1 MRDPD
6 NMLMRQGW
14 SPEFLA
20 AANIE
25 TVQTEYEVLHLMRQC
40 ANHFSFSHFLVT
52 RFPANAQQRFA
63 ERLMVSNWP
72 ADLVRKYD
80 AMNLFHISRLALDTG
95 ATKLP
100 VQGDSSLLAPADW
113 ENTQAGEAI
122 ALAESHGLSTSTAF
136 LLHSTTSDPYLMVFS
151 GIRTPLSHPEL
162 TELHFA
168 ALQLFEC
175 LEKTFTAATAG
186 REKLSSREVECLRW
200 AAAGKSSDEI
210 AVILGISVYTVSSY
224 FKSVTRKLKAVN
236 RMQAI
241 AIAMRL
247 RLI

>member
-1 MRDPD
+1 MKDQD
-6 NMLMRQGW
+6 NMLVRQGW
-14 SPEFLA
+14 LPEFLA

-40 ANHFSFSHFLVT
+40 ANHFSFTHFLVT

-113 ENTQAGEAI
+113 ENTQAGEAV

-136 LLHSTTSDPYLMVFS
+136 LLHSTTSDPYLMMFS
-151 GIRTPLSHPEL
+151 GIRKPLSRPEL
-162 TELHFA
+162 AELHFA

-175 LEKTFTAATAG
+175 LEKTFAAATAG

>member
-1 MRDPD
+1 MRDQD
-6 NMLMRQGW
+6 NMLVRQGW
-14 SPEFLA
+14 LPEFLA
-20 AANIE
+20 AAHIE

-40 ANHFSFSHFLVT
+40 ADHFAFTHFLVT

-100 VQGDSSLLAPADW
+100 VQGDSSLLAPVDW
-113 ENTQAGEAI
+113 ENTQAGEAV

-136 LLHSTTSDPYLMVFS
+136 LLHSTTSDPYLMMFS
-151 GIRTPLSHPEL
+151 GIRKPLSRPEL
-162 TELHFA
+162 AELHFA